1 MGLRTY
7 LCPLIYIRKER
18 IYNHRTH
25 PMCVRPLSGKKKLL
39 TVGIMCPNRHTS
51 VVQTPHYYRNL
62 RRLHPIIASK
72 SLKISH
78 AA

>member
-1 MGLRTY
+1 
-7 LCPLIYIRKER
+7 
-18 IYNHRTH
+18 
-25 PMCVRPLSGKKKLL
+25 MCVRPLSGKKKLL